1 MTKTLEFMT
10 PESQW
15 ERTLKNIATTRLQ
28 IAMVITGGGTGA
40 VSRCFR
46 RSGASINF
54 LEAVVPY
61 SRLST
66 HQYLGR
72 EPTEGYAAPKT
83 AQALAEVA
91 YCRANSQGDRPEQA
105 MGISL
110 TASLPTH
117 TTIADA
123 ADVKSAVAHNASSQN
138 ACIHVASHG
147 VRDQRIWS
155 LRFPI
160 DTYNREA
167 SEAIAEQ
174 MFLIALR
181 ESLTHSDLD
190 PDLDPLT
197 PLRQAGLIVTSMA
210 S

>member
-1 MTKTLEFMT
+1 
-10 PESQW
+10 
-15 ERTLKNIATTRLQ
+15 
-28 IAMVITGGGTGA
+28 
-40 VSRCFR
+40 
-46 RSGASINF
+46 
-54 LEAVVPY
+54 
-61 SRLST
+61 
-66 HQYLGR
+66 
-72 EPTEGYAAPKT
+72 
-83 AQALAEVA
+83 
-91 YCRANSQGDRPEQA
+91 

-181 ESLTHSDLD
+181 ESLTQSDLD
-190 PDLDPLT
+190 RDLDPLT
-197 PLRQAGLIVTSMA
+197 PLREAGLIVTSMA